1 MSVLLPEGPNDTDSD
16 SEDEDDDEE
25 DLFMTMLAA
34 AFLLDSQQMR
44 SAKWQHSRLLWDQH
58 VAQLLH
64 EHLFEQTYRMSHNA
78 FVTLQKTLGERI
90 VFNAGNALG
99 VMPIPP
105 EIVMATGLRWLSGC
119 PSLDLHIAMGISI
132 SSVYCCRDTFF
143 AAVN

>member
-34 AFLLDSQQMR
+34 AFWLDSQQTR

-64 EHLFEQTYRMSHNA
+64 EHFFE
-78 FVTLQKTLGERI
+78 
-90 VFNAGNALG
+90 
-99 VMPIPP
+99 
-105 EIVMATGLRWLSGC
+105 
-119 PSLDLHIAMGISI
+119 
-132 SSVYCCRDTFF
+132 
-143 AAVN
+143 

>member
-1 MSVLLPEGPNDTDSD
+1 
-16 SEDEDDDEE
+16 
-25 DLFMTMLAA
+25 
-34 AFLLDSQQMR
+34 
-44 SAKWQHSRLLWDQH
+44 
-58 VAQLLH
+58 
-64 EHLFEQTYRMSHNA
+64 MSHNA